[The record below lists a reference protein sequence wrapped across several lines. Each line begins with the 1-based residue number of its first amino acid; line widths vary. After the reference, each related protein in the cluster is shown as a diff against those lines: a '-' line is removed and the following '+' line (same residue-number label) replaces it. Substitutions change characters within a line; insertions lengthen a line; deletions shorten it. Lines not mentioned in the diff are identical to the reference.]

1 MFGQG
6 GVPQDHPVRLRRL
19 VRASRLALTCRH
31 ETHCGIIAPPIPQPT
46 CPRVSCLRI
55 IPSTSTGSWLTP
67 TCQRGPILA
76 SSRHK
81 CHTQPAEERLPGLA
95 LGCRDH
101 PVRGELRPVAT
112 HAQGGA
118 GCQTPGCRE
127 PTRCLCAAHRGQ
139 EGSSTALQS
148 CFPCAMG
155 RAVQAVR
162 RSDVPIAYRCPW
174 QNPFAERVVGT
185 LRRELLDH
193 VIVLSQAH
201 LDKLLREFIDAYYH
215 VARPHQGLQGH
226 TPIPHERPAPTS
238 GPTRLISIPVLG
250 GLHHRYLRVAA

>member
-1 MFGQG
+1 MLPSFATNTIGCHYARGPILVFGQG

-19 VRASRLALTCRH
+19 VRTSRLALTCRH
-31 ETHCGIIAPPIPQPT
+31 ETHCGIIAPSIPQPT
-46 CPRVSCLRI
+46 CPRVLCLRI

-67 TCQRGPILA
+67 TCQRGHILA
-76 SSRHK
+76 SSRHE
-81 CHTQPAEERLPGLA
+81 CHTKPAEERLPGLA
-95 LGCRDH
+95 LGRRDH
-101 PVRGELRPVAT
+101 PVRGELRSVAT

-162 RSDVPIAYRCPW
+162 RLGAVCLPSSGRS
-174 QNPFAERVVGT
+174 T
-185 LRRELLDH
+185 SLLTRRILSCGALL
-193 VIVLSQAH
+193 SA
-201 LDKLLREFIDAYYH
+201 F
-215 VARPHQGLQGH
+215 
-226 TPIPHERPAPTS
+226 S
-238 GPTRLISIPVLG
+238 
-250 GLHHRYLRVAA
+250 